1 MQEELFTFDQ
11 GQRRK
16 IMARMTEEEAFA
28 LDEKWTKTTP
38 KVGPNGSGFLSKRK
52 ADARIITIDDLSA
65 DWLNT
70 KALAD
75 HKTPAE
81 IISEMVQERIAAS
94 A

>member
-1 MQEELFTFDQ
+1 
-11 GQRRK
+11 
-16 IMARMTEEEAFA
+16 MARMTEEEAFA

-38 KVGPNGSGFLSKRK
+38 KVGPNGSGFLSKQK
-52 ADARIITIDDLSA
+52 SAVHIITIDDLSA

-81 IISEMVQERIAAS
+81 IISDMVQERIAAS

>member
-1 MQEELFTFDQ
+1 
-11 GQRRK
+11 
-16 IMARMTEEEAFA
+16 MARMTEEEAFA

>member
-1 MQEELFTFDQ
+1 
-11 GQRRK
+11 
-16 IMARMTEEEAFA
+16 MARMTEEEAFA

-52 ADARIITIDDLSA
+52 AAAHIITIDDLSA
-65 DWLNT
+65 DWLNS
-70 KALAD
+70 KAIAD

-81 IISEMVQERIAAS
+81 IISDMVQERIAAS

>member
-1 MQEELFTFDQ
+1 
-11 GQRRK
+11 
-16 IMARMTEEEAFA
+16 MARMTEEEAFA

-52 ADARIITIDDLSA
+52 AADHIITIDDLSA